1 MAGDWMKIELE
12 LPDKPEVHAIAGI
25 LNLDPDSV
33 VGKLIRVWQWFDKHT
48 VDGNV
53 KNVTCAL
60 LDRIA
65 NITGFAD
72 AMKKAGWLIV
82 SDDQI
87 TIPNFE
93 KHNGKTAKD
102 RAETAIRVAKHRQI
116 KAASTGDGGN
126 GNPVTKP
133 LPEKRREEKN
143 KNQILLSSP
152 PENPALKTTSI
163 PYEKIVSL
171 YHQHLPMCPTVRAL
185 TPTRKSY
192 IAARWKSGAMP
203 DLETWEKFFRFVGE
217 SKFLTGMVEPQAGKT
232 RFLADL
238 EWLTKETNF
247 VKIVERKYHHGKN

>member
-25 LNLDPDSV
+25 LSLDSDSV
-33 VGKLIRVWQWFDKHT
+33 VGKLIRVWQWFDKHST
-48 VDGNV
+48 DGNV

-65 NITGFAD
+65 NISGFAE
-72 AMKKAGWLIV
+72 AMKKAGWLLV
-82 SDDQI
+82 GDDQI

-102 RAETAIRVAKHRQI
+102 RAETAIRVAKHRKI
-116 KAASTGDGGN
+116 KAICGEIICNEKS
-126 GNPVTKP
+126 VTET
-133 LPEKRREEKN
+133 LLEKRREEKN
-143 KNQILLSSP
+143 KDQILSSSP
-152 PENPALKTTSI
+152 PENPSVKNCPI

-171 YHQHLPMCPTVRAL
+171 YHQHLPMCPRVRAL

-203 DLETWEKFFRFVGE
+203 DLDTWGNFFKFVAE
-217 SKFLTGMVEPQAGKT
+217 SKFLTGLVEPMSGKT

-238 EWLTKETNF
+238 EWLTKESNF
-247 VKIVERKYHHGKN
+247 VKIVERKYHNGKD